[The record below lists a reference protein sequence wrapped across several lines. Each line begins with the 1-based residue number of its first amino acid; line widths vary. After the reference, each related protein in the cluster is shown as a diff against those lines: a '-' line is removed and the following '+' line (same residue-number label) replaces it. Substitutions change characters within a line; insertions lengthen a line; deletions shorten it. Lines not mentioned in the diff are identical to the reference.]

1 LDQLDP
7 GLATYNIA
15 VALRLT
21 GALDLAAL
29 AGSLAAIV
37 RRHESLR
44 TTFVEVAGEPR
55 QVVSA
60 AAGLALPLVDL
71 EALAGRALADAE
83 AVARQEAARPFAL
96 RCGPLLRVGALR
108 LAAREHVVTVTMH
121 HIVSDGWS
129 LGLFVREVVALY
141 AAALAGRP
149 SPLPALA
156 AQYPD
161 FA

>member
-1 LDQLDP
+1 GVHDGFFELGGHSLLATQVVSRLRGALGVELPLRCLFEAPTVAGLAAWIAAREAGPQGAATDEPLTAGVRPHRLPLSLAQQRLWFLAQLDP

-71 EALAGRALADAE
+71 EALGD
-83 AVARQEAARPFAL
+83 
-96 RCGPLLRVGALR
+96 
-108 LAAREHVVTVTMH
+108 
-121 HIVSDGWS
+121 
-129 LGLFVREVVALY
+129 
-141 AAALAGRP
+141 
-149 SPLPALA
+149 
-156 AQYPD
+156 
-161 FA
+161 